1 MKRFLFCCLRGGN
14 CEIDIHGR
22 RKCNFCRYQKCLSIG
37 MSTKPKHEDV
47 LSKLQG
53 PKETENYSS
62 PHTLSHI
69 ESQNVTVD
77 ENNQS
82 TAVVTLS
89 SNYPSSS
96 ESFKMTLTVP
106 PLSSLASEVEK
117 VKYIKQLYSIQCE
130 LDPVHVN
137 TFIPLLEATRKGQSY
152 DKRIVIFSE
161 KVFKRYLTKPLVYE
175 MLI

>member
-1 MKRFLFCCLRGGN
+1 
-14 CEIDIHGR
+14 
-22 RKCNFCRYQKCLSIG
+22 

-96 ESFKMTLTVP
+96 ESFKMTLTAP
-106 PLSSLASEVEK
+106 PLSSLASEVER